1 VWRAGERRGWEDAQ
15 EVVED
20 DERVSIRDRV
30 CVVGKLGGRHAGDKD
45 PDSYLA
51 RDVRVSLGEL
61 TRERRCYWGQR
72 AQPRERPSEKRE
84 GSRTRTEAR

>member
-30 CVVGKLGGRHAGDKD
+30 CVVGKLGERHAGKVIQTHTF
-45 PDSYLA
+45 LA
-51 RDVRVSLGEL
+51 TCEL
-61 TRERRCYWGQR
+61 
-72 AQPRERPSEKRE
+72 A
-84 GSRTRTEAR
+84 